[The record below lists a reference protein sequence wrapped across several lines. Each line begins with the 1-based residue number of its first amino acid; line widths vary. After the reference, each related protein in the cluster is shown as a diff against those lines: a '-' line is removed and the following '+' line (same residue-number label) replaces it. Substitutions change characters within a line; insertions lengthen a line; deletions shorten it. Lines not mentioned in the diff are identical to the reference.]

1 MYSGARGEEGGS
13 VRAVCVRVSCQ
24 QGKACVRCY
33 VVCEQ
38 DSIVDVGRFARV
50 SERVAWYGRLGLP
63 GRRVFAFNFGV
74 HEPVEAKRRRASPRL
89 CFSAS

>member
-1 MYSGARGEEGGS
+1 M
-13 VRAVCVRVSCQ
+13 
-24 QGKACVRCY
+24 RCY

-50 SERVAWYGRLGLP
+50 SERVAWYGRPGLP
-63 GRRVFAFNFGV
+63 GRRVFAFSFGVV
-74 HEPVEAKRRRASPRL
+74 HEPVEAKRRRASPRR